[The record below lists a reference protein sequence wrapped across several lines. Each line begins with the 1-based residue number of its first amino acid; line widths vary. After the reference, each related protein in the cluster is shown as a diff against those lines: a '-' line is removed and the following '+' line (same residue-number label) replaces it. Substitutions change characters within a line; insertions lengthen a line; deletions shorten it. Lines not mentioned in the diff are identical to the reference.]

1 MASVCQ
7 TVFCFPIWMR
17 TIKLS
22 YLIEGRP
29 NQFPTSSWLGFRI
42 LNSSNC
48 PSGHLELIQMSP
60 CYEIK
65 GSGPADGGGS
75 YPASRNGESPQH
87 LCTCRTPRE
96 VPQCCNTRSCRC
108 IALCRRYNS
117 DTKMALSP
125 ITPASA
131 RTLVGRP
138 PARNQKFNY
147 RIPSHA

>member
-1 MASVCQ
+1 
-7 TVFCFPIWMR
+7 MR
-17 TIKLS
+17 IIKLS

-29 NQFPTSSWLGFRI
+29 NQFRTSSSLGFRI

-48 PSGHLELIQMSP
+48 PSGHLELIQNVP
-60 CYEIK
+60 LLREP
-65 GSGPADGGGS
+65 PADGGGS

-87 LCTCRTPRE
+87 SCTCRTPRE

-147 RIPSHA
+147 RIPSYA